1 MRTSRMRSARTPFAL
16 AVAAAL
22 AASATTVAGASAAA
36 AAVVGVDV
44 EGAHAVSARV
54 VRSVLVPDASAPF
67 DPTGLPARVDSL
79 LALLADLGRP
89 LAAADVA
96 WSEEGDGGVRLRV
109 LLDEGTPARLDS
121 LVLEGVSSADAA
133 AAAADGGLRRGSL
146 VTGDAVVRG
155 ASALLD
161 MYGASGRPL
170 ASVRP
175 AGAAFRRGGLAL
187 TLLVEEGPLFR
198 FGDPVVSGNTVT
210 KTRVVTRAAGIV
222 PGAIYDATEVDR
234 VRARLERLGIFG
246 RVDDPIVAY
255 DSKAGLAVVG
265 VEVEEAAA
273 SRITG
278 ILGYDASGPGADGR
292 LTGFVDVALGN
303 IAGTGRA
310 AAAAWERVG
319 AGSTRTSF
327 SYTEPWLLGAPVD
340 VGVAGAQVV
349 RDTVYTTTEG
359 DLLVTARMGER
370 TSVTWSVGGE
380 RYAPGATS
388 ERATSS
394 TRTSLGADFDATD
407 APANPTRGV
416 HLAGTVEYAAKEE
429 KDGGRRERSGTVTL
443 LGEAFL
449 PVRLRQVVALAGRL
463 AAISSTEEDVPFHEE
478 LVLGGARS
486 LRGYREEQ
494 FRGTRTAL
502 GTVEYRFLLTRRS
515 RALAFVDAGYYYRGG
530 SNYAKG
536 VKLGYGIGLRAETR
550 LGIIALDYG
559 LGEGDG
565 LLDGKLHVGLSREF

>member
-1 MRTSRMRSARTPFAL
+1 MRTSRTRSVHAAL
-16 AVAAAL
+16 ALALAAAL
-22 AASATTVAGASAAA
+22 AAAAACAAGGSAGAAG
-36 AAVVGVDV
+36 VVGVEV
-44 EGAHAVSARV
+44 EGAEALSAGE
-54 VRSVLVPDASAPF
+54 VRSILVPDASVPF

-79 LALLADLGRP
+79 LTVLADLGRP
-89 LAAADVA
+89 LAAADVT
-96 WSEEGDGGVRLRV
+96 WSEEDDGVRLRV
-109 LLDEGTPARLDS
+109 LLDEGLEARLDT
-121 LVLEGVSSADAA
+121 LLLEGVSSADAA
-133 AAAADGGLRRGSL
+133 AALADGGLRTGEL
-146 VTGDAVVRG
+146 VTGDAVARG
-155 ASALLD
+155 ASALLE

-170 ASVRP
+170 AAVRP
-175 AGAAFRRGGLAL
+175 AGAALRRGGGVAL
-187 TLLVEEGPLFR
+187 TLSVDEGPLFR

-210 KTRVVTRAAGIV
+210 KAYVVTRAAGIV
-222 PGAIYDATEVDR
+222 PGAIYDATKVDR
-234 VRARLERLGIFG
+234 VRPRLERLGIFG
-246 RVDDPIVAY
+246 RVDDPIVAF
-255 DSKAGLAVVG
+255 DPEAGLAVVG
-265 VEVEEAAA
+265 VEIEEATA

-278 ILGYDASGPGADGR
+278 ILGYDASGAGGDGQV
-292 LTGFVDVALGN
+292 TGFVDVALGN
-303 IAGTGRA
+303 IAGTGRR

-327 SYTEPWLLGAPVD
+327 SYAEPWLLGAPID
-340 VGVAGAQVV
+340 VGVAGAQTV
-349 RDTVYTTTEG
+349 RDTTYTTTEG

-370 TSVTWSVGGE
+370 TSVAWSVGGE
-380 RYAPGATS
+380 RYAPGAATES
-388 ERATSS
+388 ATSS
-394 TRTSLGADFDATD
+394 ARTSLGADFDASD

-416 HLAGTVEYAAKEE
+416 RLAGTVEYAAKKE
-429 KDGGRRERSGTVTL
+429 KDGGRKERSGTVTL

-449 PVRLRQVVALAGRL
+449 PVRPRQVVALAGRL
-463 AAISSTEEDVPFHEE
+463 AAISSTEEDVPLHEQ

-530 SNYAKG
+530 SNYARD

-565 LLDGKLHVGLSREF
+565 LLDGKLHVGISREF